1 MVGFPCSGLILS
13 GESAATEFIEFFR
26 LLFRPSGPTKHFS
39 CATKPFCAFGAEVR
53 KQPTVITWPNETAGT
68 AGHG

>member
-26 LLFRPSGPTKHFS
+26 PLFRPEAPTKQF
-39 CATKPFCAFGAEVR
+39 CCLTKPFSVFGADVR
-53 KQPTVITWPNETAGT
+53 KQPTVIR
-68 AGHG
+68 